1 LASLKQKYFL
11 FWGLTWIPKI
21 RMAIPRSGFID
32 YARLFLRHGERG
44 GPGPVDQEPPRLHSV
59 IAREVTTFFAASS
72 SSVEMNAS
80 RPQIPWRIKMKNHV
94 YKILEIVGSS
104 QTGIEDAIGTAIEL
118 AGKTVRNMD
127 WFEVVETRGH
137 IKDGKIGHY
146 QVTLKIG
153 FTLETQ

>member
-1 LASLKQKYFL
+1 MQ
-11 FWGLTWIPKI
+11 
-21 RMAIPRSGFID
+21 
-32 YARLFLRHGERG
+32 
-44 GPGPVDQEPPRLHSV
+44 
-59 IAREVTTFFAASS
+59 
-72 SSVEMNAS
+72 
-80 RPQIPWRIKMKNHV
+80 NHV

-104 QTGIEDAIGTAIEL
+104 PTSIEDAIGTAIEL
-118 AGKTVRNMD
+118 AGKTIRNMD